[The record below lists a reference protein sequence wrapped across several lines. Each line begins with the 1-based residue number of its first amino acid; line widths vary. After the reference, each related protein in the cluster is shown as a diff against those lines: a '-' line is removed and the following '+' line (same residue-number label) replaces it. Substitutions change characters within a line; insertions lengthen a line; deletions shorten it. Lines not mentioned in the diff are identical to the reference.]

1 MSLAQYVDAPENITG
16 LSGIVNKKKTKRNI
30 DLSKIESDMLKTFKN
45 TKEATAAVDEYKE
58 EMRKITQQSGI
69 DFGETWD
76 PDDLMGDQPKEEE
89 IELPSL
95 DDDVFGA
102 DFMTSKDPLNNRFR
116 KNMVNRTENKTNNK
130 DFGGSDFWDPEEA
143 DDGSDDIFN
152 MGTSKP
158 RPTSRT
164 PHFRSGTSN
173 TAYQG
178 YSGQSRPVRPSGG
191 SSNYGGYGGQ
201 PSNRDSLFFEQ
212 EPDRERQRYT
222 RDQIRQKNIDAYMN
236 EIDDSDIE
244 GSDDIFEQA
253 KSDDEKHHLLDQI
266 DTLRNILEEDDVDIS
281 HIPEVDGQSTL
292 IDIKN
297 AHKML
302 IKKNDSRRCSSMAE
316 EGVLM
321 VAYALEDVF
330 DGKRTFFGRFKPN
343 LTGWHTTAQSK
354 LRRMRFET
362 SNIVSSAIQTYG
374 IGNMG
379 RIGLELIPSMIIYSK
394 RKQASSVEPD
404 LVDTAEFTDA
414 IRDLNDV

>member
-1 MSLAQYVDAPENITG
+1 MSLTQYVDAPENITG

-76 PDDLMGDQPKEEE
+76 PDDLMGEQPKEDV
-89 IELPSL
+89 ELPSL
-95 DDDVFGA
+95 DDDVFGG

-116 KNMVNRTENKTNNK
+116 KNLSGTENKNNNK

-152 MGTSKP
+152 MGASKP
-158 RPTSRT
+158 RSSNRT

-178 YSGQSRPVRPSGG
+178 QSRAPYRPA
-191 SSNYGGYGGQ
+191 GYGGQ
-201 PSNRDSLFFEQ
+201 GQGGYSGMEQ
-212 EPDRERQRYT
+212 PDRERQHYT

-253 KSDDEKHHLLDQI
+253 KTDDEKHHLLDQI

-379 RIGLELIPSMIIYSK
+379 RIGLELVPSMIIYSK

-414 IRDLNDV
+414 IRDLNDA

>member
-30 DLSKIESDMLKTFKN
+30 DLSRIESDMLKTFKT
-45 TKEATAAVDEYKE
+45 TKDATDAVDEYKE
-58 EMRKITQQSGI
+58 EMRKLTKESGI

-76 PDDLMGDQPKEEE
+76 PDDLMGEQPKEEV
-89 IELPSL
+89 ELPSL

-102 DFMTSKDPLNNRFR
+102 DFMTSKDPLNNQFR
-116 KNMVNRTENKTNNK
+116 KNMVNKTENKTNNR

-152 MGTSKP
+152 MNAKP
-158 RPTSRT
+158 RPVQK
-164 PHFRSGTSN
+164 PHFRSGTSYQGQGYSN
-173 TAYQG
+173 QRPAYNKG
-178 YSGQSRPVRPSGG
+178 YSGQNRG
-191 SSNYGGYGGQ
+191 NQGYGGQ
-201 PSNRDSLFFEQ
+201 GGQTRDSVFFEQ

-222 RDQIRQKNIDAYMN
+222 RDQIRQRNIDAYMN

-253 KSDDEKHHLLDQI
+253 KTDDEKHHLLDQV

-292 IDIKN
+292 TDIKN

-414 IRDLNDV
+414 IRDLNDA

>member
-16 LSGIVNKKKTKRNI
+16 LSGIVNKKKTKRNV
-30 DLSKIESDMLKTFKN
+30 DLTKIESDMLKTFKN

-95 DDDVFGA
+95 DDDVFGG
-102 DFMTSKDPLNNRFR
+102 DFMTSKDPLNKRYR
-116 KNMVNRTENKTNNK
+116 KNVVSENKTNNR

-152 MGTSKP
+152 LPSQKP
-158 RPTSRT
+158 RQQ
-164 PHFRSGTSN
+164 PHFRSGGM
-173 TAYQG
+173 YQG
-178 YSGQSRPVRPSGG
+178 QPTRQSQRPHQI
-191 SSNYGGYGGQ
+191 NNGYGGQ
-201 PSNRDSLFFEQ
+201 SSYRPANYGEQRHSVYFEQ

-253 KSDDEKHHLLDQI
+253 KTDDEKHHLLDQI

-292 IDIKN
+292 VDIKN

-414 IRDLNDV
+414 IRDLNDA